1 MLTIRRILHPTDFS
15 DLSRPAF
22 ELACSLARDFGARLV
37 VCHITPPP
45 VAAVVE
51 GMVVDV
57 PAGESEQTRT
67 RLEQVKPTDTSI
79 KVVHRLEVGDAVREI
94 VRLADEVCP
103 LRNAVHFS
111 ACKGWRN
118 SPPRVSEIPALF
130 ECEADGVS
138 GQPATRPYL
147 RFHRPARGWLAFC
160 QFSMPV
166 HRGREAFPLGRGD
179 HRPHGPQGLG

>member
-94 VRLADEVCP
+94 VRLADEEKADLIVMGTHGRGGVSRLLMGSVAEGVMRRAPCP
-103 LRNAVHFS
+103 VLTLKAPVTVEQ
-111 ACKGWRN
+111 
-118 SPPRVSEIPALF
+118 PRPAL
-130 ECEADGVS
+130 GKQLV
-138 GQPATRPYL
+138 T
-147 RFHRPARGWLAFC
+147 
-160 QFSMPV
+160 V
-166 HRGREAFPLGRGD
+166 
-179 HRPHGPQGLG
+179 

>member
-94 VRLADEVCP
+94 IRLADEE
-103 LRNAVHFS
+103 
-111 ACKGWRN
+111 K
-118 SPPRVSEIPALF
+118 
-130 ECEADGVS
+130 ADLIVMGTHGRGGVS
-138 GQPATRPYL
+138 RLLMGSVAEGVMRKAPCPVLTLKAAVTAEQP
-147 RFHRPARGWLAFC
+147 RPAPGKQL
-160 QFSMPV
+160 V
-166 HRGREAFPLGRGD
+166 TV
-179 HRPHGPQGLG
+179 